1 MRYHQVFLSAYLK
14 LLLQIPSL
22 EVSYM
27 VVLMSFLKLSLSFR
41 KISSLPRVL
50 NENNSF
56 NNLNA
61 DRHLTITVNKILSS
75 DALLTKECEMR
86 KFCSLA

>member
-1 MRYHQVFLSAYLK
+1 MRYHQIFSSADLK

-41 KISSLPRVL
+41 KLSSLPRIL

-61 DRHLTITVNKILSS
+61 DI
-75 DALLTKECEMR
+75 
-86 KFCSLA
+86 